1 MANPLARME
10 TSQEFG
16 SGATDGIRANP
27 DRNSGMGYY
36 VWLYGNYQPF
46 GHAGKDLKAEI
57 GTPIYAIDD
66 GTVLYAGWAEDLPG
80 SGPVRQWLF
89 YYNFGGILTVIQ
101 HSWGISAIA
110 HQSSNDEIE
119 VGQRVKAGQLIGKS
133 GNTKTRTETVEP
145 HVHIEAL
152 VYMDYRTDVSRGIV
166 YGRVD
171 PTPYFG
177 YQGIAAQAGTITP
190 LAVEEDDMFNDD
202 DRAALIAARNEAT
215 NAKNNAA
222 DARQVAT
229 DARNEATNA
238 KNFALAAIQST
249 ASLLQT
255 RLPDPQNPDRSYSLA
270 EWIVYGNLKAG
281 GAQQIASNLTPD
293 LIAAAVAKASSG
305 VDAQAIADRLQVTV
319 KEGK

>member
-16 SGATDGIRANP
+16 SGATDGIRASP

-46 GHAGKDLKAEI
+46 GHAGKDLKADI

-110 HQSSNDEIE
+110 HQSSNDE
-119 VGQRVKAGQLIGKS
+119 VSAGQGVRAGQLIGKS

-177 YQGIAAQAGTITP
+177 MRPGLAAMAGDITPITQEDFLMALSDQDQIEVRDNLRKLVQVSDAEKALNEGVNGKIDELVGNARKTFWNSEEAKIRLQSAQPAEVAAQI
-190 LAVEEDDMFNDD
+190 
-202 DRAALIAARNEAT
+202 
-215 NAKNNAA
+215 NAA
-222 DARQVAT
+222 G
-229 DARNEATNA
+229 
-238 KNFALAAIQST
+238 LASAVRDELVKLI
-249 ASLLQT
+249 
-255 RLPDPQNPDRSYSLA
+255 
-270 EWIVYGNLKAG
+270 G
-281 GAQQIASNLTPD
+281 G
-293 LIAAAVAKASSG
+293 K
-305 VDAQAIADRLQVTV
+305 
-319 KEGK
+319 